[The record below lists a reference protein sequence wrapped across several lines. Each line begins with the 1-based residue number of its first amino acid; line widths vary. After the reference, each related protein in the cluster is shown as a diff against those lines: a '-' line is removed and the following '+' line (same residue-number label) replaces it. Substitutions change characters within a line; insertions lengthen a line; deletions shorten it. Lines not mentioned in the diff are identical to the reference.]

1 MYLEEAKYQEK
12 QNIFDGL
19 EVIES
24 VLKMFVRILDI
35 HSTSMG
41 LGSKL
46 IATLGTSEVAMI
58 FGELN
63 ASFVISSLRTQ
74 SRGVSGTIFNMSPYG
89 KFQHFQRFL
98 MHPSGWVFVSG
109 PATLDALCF
118 DAAALDAL
126 RLTRCA

>member
-1 MYLEEAKYQEK
+1 MYMEEEKYQEQPK
-12 QNIFDGL
+12 IIEGL

-46 IATLGTSEVAMI
+46 IATLGTSEVAII

-63 ASFVISSLRTQ
+63 ASFIISSLRTQ
-74 SRGVSGTIFNMSPYG
+74 SRGVSGTIFSMSPYR
-89 KFQHFQRFL
+89 KFHEFL
-98 MHPSGWVFVSG
+98 SSIFFLFSLSSLSRRVRR
-109 PATLDALCF
+109 A
-118 DAAALDAL
+118 
-126 RLTRCA
+126 